1 MKTLLA
7 DQTFL
12 QTQYTREVIMI
23 FKRKYDRALDHVK
36 DTMKDRE
43 KTYEN
48 DDLNSVMEKGDTRA
62 MIIAALITIVPIC
75 LLILVVIS
83 LIAYFF
89 IVRGW

>member
-1 MKTLLA
+1 
-7 DQTFL
+7 
-12 QTQYTREVIMI
+12 MI